1 MVIEVTPQN
10 IITASA
16 LAGAAAALIAY
27 FAKGLRWF
35 DRQKKQDHEI
45 KSLRDKHEDDMLQ
58 LNEELTL
65 LTYGILACLKG
76 LHEQGCN
83 DSVTTTIADIEQYLN
98 KKAHRG

>member
-10 IITASA
+10 VITASA
-16 LAGAAAALIAY
+16 FIGAVATLIAC
-27 FAKGLRWF
+27 FTKGVRWV
-35 DRQKKQDHEI
+35 DRQKKQDKDI
-45 KSLRDKHEDDMLQ
+45 TALRDKHESDMLQ

-83 DSVTTTIADIEQYLN
+83 DSVTTTIADIEKYLN
-98 KKAHRG
+98 RKAHRG